1 MPYLKDILKGIDY
14 KAPYDISALK
24 IKNVTNDSKSV
35 ARGDLFI
42 AVKGAKDDG
51 HKFIDEAVKR
61 GAVAILAEKDFSLNP
76 KLGKVLI
83 RDGRSAV
90 SAIAGNFYGHPSS
103 KMRMIGVTGTNGKTT
118 VTYLIESIFRR
129 AGREAGVIGTVN
141 YRFRDK
147 VYPAKNTTP
156 GPMELH
162 SILADMVKARIRYAV
177 MEVSSHSLDQRRVES
192 VLFDEIIFTN
202 ITREHMDYHRTMAR
216 YFKAKTMIFN
226 HLKGSGKAILNLDD
240 RKVSTLKKMLP
251 NRAVA
256 YGFSEGADFRAVGPK
271 VSLEGTSFVAV
282 TPEGALEIDTYLI
295 GRHNISNILAAL
307 AAASVEK
314 IDLDTIRRGIRDLD
328 SVPGRLEKIDAG
340 QEFKVFV
347 DFAHTKD
354 ALYNVL
360 SMLRAITPSRII
372 TVFGCGGDRD
382 RTKRPEMGKA
392 ACNFSDKVMITSD
405 NPRFEKPGDIIK
417 EILSG
422 VKGRYSNYE
431 VIPDRRSAIEEALK
445 FASAGDVVLIAGKG
459 HEKYQIIKDKYIPFD
474 DCEASKV
481 ILKKILRR

>member
-1 MPYLKDILKGIDY
+1 
-14 KAPYDISALK
+14 
-24 IKNVTNDSKSV
+24 
-35 ARGDLFI
+35 
-42 AVKGAKDDG
+42 
-51 HKFIDEAVKR
+51 
-61 GAVAILAEKDFSLNP
+61 
-76 KLGKVLI
+76 
-83 RDGRSAV
+83 
-90 SAIAGNFYGHPSS
+90 
-103 KMRMIGVTGTNGKTT
+103 
-118 VTYLIESIFRR
+118 
-129 AGREAGVIGTVN
+129 
-141 YRFRDK
+141 
-147 VYPAKNTTP
+147 
-156 GPMELH
+156 
-162 SILADMVKARIRYAV
+162 
-177 MEVSSHSLDQRRVES
+177 
-192 VLFDEIIFTN
+192 
-202 ITREHMDYHRTMAR
+202 
-216 YFKAKTMIFN
+216 
-226 HLKGSGKAILNLDD
+226 
-240 RKVSTLKKMLP
+240 
-251 NRAVA
+251 
-256 YGFSEGADFRAVGPK
+256 
-271 VSLEGTSFVAV
+271 V